1 MSRTIKIGFS
11 PCPNDTFIFDALIH
25 GRIDTG
31 DLKFEAVMADV
42 EELNRMALN
51 GDLEITKLSFHAF
64 AHVLD
69 TYQMLPS
76 GSALGRGVGPLLISK
91 KKLNLEQAAD
101 VKIAIPGKFTTAV
114 FLLKMFL
121 PQNNDL
127 HEMLFSDIEDA
138 VLSGA
143 VDAGLIIHE
152 NRFTYESK
160 GLFKIA
166 DMGELWENSTGLP
179 IPLGGIAIRRD
190 MDMELRTQISAM
202 LRKSIEHAYA
212 NPDQA
217 LPYIRKHAQEMDL
230 DVLKK
235 HIDLYVNDFSL
246 DLGREGRTAVSKLL
260 SVASGKEISDF
271 IITDAVLS

>member
-1 MSRTIKIGFS
+1 MSRTIRIGFS

-42 EELNRMALN
+42 EELNKMALN

-64 AHVLD
+64 THVLD

-91 KKLNLEQAAD
+91 KKLKLEQAAN

-121 PQNNDL
+121 PQNTNL
-127 HEMLFSDIEDA
+127 HEMLFSDIEEA
-138 VLSGA
+138 VLSGE

-190 MDMELRTQISAM
+190 MDMELRTQISVL

-260 SVASGKEISDF
+260 SVASGKEISDPV
-271 IITDAVLS
+271 ITDAVLS